1 MSILER
7 ARKGW
12 DVFRNKATPSVSAEE
27 NYGPITVTSFVG
39 NSRRSFVSGE
49 RSILAAI
56 LTRIAMDTAAIEIRH
71 VRVDDNGDYVADINS
86 GLNNCLTVEANIDQ
100 AGTQFRQDIVST
112 LLEEGVAAIVPVIST
127 LNPAVS
133 SSYDIQDLRVG
144 KVTQWYARGVTVD
157 IYNDHTGMHEEVTLS
172 KEMVAII
179 ENPLYAVMNEPNST
193 YQRLVRKLN
202 FLDVIDEQSNSGKLD
217 IIVQLPY
224 TIKNETRL
232 RQAEER
238 AQNIE
243 MQLKNSKYGIAY
255 IDSTEHITQLN
266 RPAENNLLKQVE
278 YLTEMLYGQMGIT
291 ASVLSGTATEAEMV
305 NYQNRTIKPILK
317 AITEGME
324 RKFLTKTARTQK
336 QAIRAYQ
343 DMFEMIPPSQVGE
356 WADKLT
362 RNEILSSN
370 EVRGI
375 LGRKPSA
382 DPRAAELVN
391 KNMPRLEE
399 EVYEDDSEI
408 IVDDE

>member
-12 DVFRNKATPSVSAEE
+12 DVFRNKAAPSVSAEE

-49 RSILAAI
+49 RSILSAI

-193 YQRLVRKLN
+193 LQRLIRKLN
-202 FLDVIDEQSNSGKLD
+202 LLDAVDEQSGSGKLD
-217 IIVQLPY
+217 LIIQLPY
-224 TIKNETRL
+224 VVKSEARKQQADQRRVEL
-232 RQAEER
+232 ERQ
-238 AQNIE
+238 
-243 MQLKNSKYGIAY
+243 MSGSKYGVAWA
-255 IDSTEHITQLN
+255 DGTEKITQLN
-266 RPAENNLLKQVE
+266 RPTENNLFKQVE
-278 YLTEMLYGQMGIT
+278 YLTEQLYSSLGLTQAIFD
-291 ASVLSGTATEAEMV
+291 GTADEKEML
-305 NYQNRTIKPILK
+305 NYHNRTIAPLLT
-317 AITEGME
+317 AIVQEMK
-324 RKFLTKTARTQK
+324 RKFLTKTARTQGQSIEFFRDPFK
-336 QAIRAYQ
+336 LVSIADLA
-343 DMFEMIPPSQVGE
+343 ELG
-356 WADKLT
+356 DKLT
-362 RNEILSSN
+362 RNEIVTGN
-370 EVRGI
+370 EFRAVIGFT
-375 LGRKPSA
+375 PSKDPKA
-382 DPRAAELVN
+382 DELRN
-391 KNMPRLEE
+391 KNLPMVEPPALP
-399 EVYEDDSEI
+399 SEPT
-408 IVDDE
+408 E